1 MVRFI
6 ADEML
11 GTVAKW
17 LRILGFDT
25 LYAKGMDDSEILET
39 AEREDRVILTR
50 DKELVLRAERKG
62 LKSVFL
68 GNAELEDDLR
78 AILKIYPPDPD
89 LFMSRCTICNTPLE
103 EVPKER
109 VKGKVPEGVYE
120 RQDRFWYCP
129 KCDKYYW
136 EGSHWEKMGEFLQRL
151 RKDSL

>member
-39 AEREDRVILTR
+39 AERENRVILTR
-50 DKELVLRAERKG
+50 DRELIARAEKG
-62 LKSVFL
+62 GMKSLFL
-68 GNAELEDDLR
+68 RSADLEDDLR
-78 AILKIYPPDPD
+78 AILDIYPPDPD

-103 EVPKER
+103 EVPRES

-120 RQDRFWYCP
+120 RQERFWYCS

-136 EGSHWEKMGEFLQRL
+136 EGSHWERMEEFIKNL
-151 RKDSL
+151 K